1 MSEEEI
7 TEPVY
12 DDADNS
18 SGGLLG
24 DYSGGS
30 EGGAWMQD
38 FPDELRDDSSLSK
51 FKDVASLGKAY
62 KHMES
67 FRGQSISIPEERDAE
82 SMGPIWDKLG
92 RPESPDDYD
101 YQPPDRIDTSEYN
114 FDNQQE
120 FLNQAHDNGL
130 SNDQAKFVLDFY
142 NNMAFDSIND
152 IRNFQAKTVADNT
165 TALQKEWG
173 KGYDENL
180 AMAVRAFDE
189 FATDEDRDFL
199 QGNGLDS
206 NPMLIRMFHK
216 VGTMMTEGSFTG
228 NVGSNR
234 MLSPVVAQTEINA
247 IRSDKSHSL
256 HEAYHSAEHP
266 DHQRAIEE
274 MEKLYGL
281 AYQEEE

>member
-7 TEPVY
+7 TEPV
-12 DDADNS
+12 DAANS

-24 DYSGGS
+24 DQPGGS
-30 EGGAWMQD
+30 EGSAWMQNL
-38 FPDELRDDSSLSK
+38 PDELRDDGSLSK
-51 FKDVASLGKAY
+51 FKDVASLAKGY

-67 FRGQSISIPEERDAE
+67 FRGQSISLPEERNAE
-82 SMGPIWDKLG
+82 TMGPIWDKLG
-92 RPESPDDYD
+92 RPESPDKYE
-101 YQPPDRIDTSEYN
+101 YQPPEKIDTGEYN
-114 FDNQQE
+114 AENQNE
-120 FLNQAHDNGL
+120 FLKQAYDNGL

-152 IRNFQAKTVADNT
+152 IKNMQAKTVADNT
-165 TALQKEWG
+165 TALQKDWG

-189 FATDEDRDFL
+189 FATDADREFL
-199 QGNGLDS
+199 ATNNLDS
-206 NPMLIRMFHK
+206 NPTLIRLFHK
-216 VGTMMTEGSFTG
+216 VGTAISEGNFTG
-228 NVGSNR
+228 NVGANR
-234 MLSPVVAQTEINA
+234 MLSPVVAQSEINA